1 MGIMTMRRR
10 RSGAAIGSLLIAGL
24 LTAGALPVLAQ
35 AQEEPDYPHAYPREG
50 VTKRFENDRVIV
62 WEVLWLDGVPQPYHR
77 HRYDMTGVFLRWG
90 PLRVTRPDGTFT
102 VSETPFEIPST
113 FLLPQGVTHKE
124 ESIGRPERHSI
135 MIDLKDEPPPAPA
148 ARTDLPPAVP
158 MDGAAMM
165 LDVERV
171 KVWDVP
177 LTQGQDMPLHVHNT
191 DTVVVFLEGG
201 SLPPE
206 LLEQHIGQRGPI
218 QAQLVGA
225 QPRTA
230 GPVGKLVRRACGGTA
245 GGTGVLS
252 GPVCLPGR
260 FWRRAHDSGLAP
272 AGRCSALP
280 TTRRSRRSPR
290 TAPRKTGPTPTRTST
305 TGRPAGRTGSSWS
318 TAHPA

>member
-124 ESIGRPERHSI
+124 ESIGQPERHSI
-135 MIDLKDEPPPAPA
+135 MIDLKDDPPPAPA

-191 DTVVVFLEGG
+191 DTVVAFLEGG
-201 SLPPE
+201 SLRSIAE
-206 LLEQHIGQRGPI
+206 D
-218 QAQLVGA
+218 GA
-225 QPRTA
+225 EEDRTYA
-230 GPVGKLVRRACGGTA
+230 YKDVDY
-245 GGTGVLS
+245 
-252 GPVCLPGR
+252 
-260 FWRRAHDSGLAP
+260 WP
-272 AGRCSALP
+272 AGRAHRLVVVDG
-280 TTRRSRRSPR
+280 
-290 TAPRKTGPTPTRTST
+290 APRVILFELQD
-305 TGRPAGRTGSSWS
+305 
-318 TAHPA
+318 